1 MGKGKKRKRNKPDGG
16 APAASSSSPAE
27 PAAARPLDDDDDD
40 GGGSDDGADQ
50 APALDEVDTAIR
62 VVRYLAKRPEL
73 FQHRG
78 FKELRTA
85 MHPLVQLQL
94 QRYDP
99 IDYAARASAAL
110 RAGKWAD
117 ALQALEG
124 LRANGDADG
133 VKQGTLQR
141 WVRDCAT
148 VPDESLRLRL
158 LDSVLRAGKQGGSA
172 EEPGGAEGDEG
183 EAAASASHGSALEAA
198 ARSEDG
204 HVKRHPSWS
213 PPADDGDSDGGGEAA
228 HVASEAERARRV
240 VLFERGAERQPADH
254 RDRAIYACAPGSVR
268 LSNARISGEGGEGG
282 EGGGGA
288 GVRRHAV
295 PHVPGAF
302 VLTGVLSRAECG
314 ALVALLEWL
323 GYQPDHPVGQPEPTP
338 IATCEWAVD
347 RAVLEPLFAR
357 VRPHL
362 PPTLGAEEV
371 AGLNG
376 HFRCF
381 RYPDVRGAVYRPH
394 IDGSWPRSGL
404 TDDGEYAQDA
414 VQLHSRNA
422 APGGRSRLTFLVY
435 LNDDFDGGATSFYLP
450 APRGGLEARGVQPR
464 CGTVLCFPQGNTA
477 SLVHEGSE
485 VTRGTKYVIRTDVL
499 YREPPAAPMASGVGP
514 STSQS

>member
-1 MGKGKKRKRNKPDGG
+1 MGKGKKRKRGRPDAG
-16 APAASSSSPAE
+16 APAPSSSAAE
-27 PAAARPLDDDDDD
+27 PVARPPDDDDDD
-40 GGGSDDGADQ
+40 GSSDDGADQ
-50 APALDEVDTAIR
+50 VPALDEVDTAIR
-62 VVRYLAKRPEL
+62 VIRYLAKRPEL

-99 IDYAARASAAL
+99 IDYAARTSAAL
-110 RAGKWAD
+110 RGGKWAD

-148 VPDESLRLRL
+148 VPDESMRLRL
-158 LDSVLRAGKQGGSA
+158 LDSVLRVGKQGGA
-172 EEPGGAEGDEG
+172 VEEPSAAEVDEG
-183 EAAASASHGSALEAA
+183 EAADAASHASMLEVAT
-198 ARSEDG
+198 RGEDG

-213 PPADDGDSDGGGEAA
+213 PPADDNGGGDGDGDGEAA
-228 HVASEAERARRV
+228 HVAGEAERARRV

-254 RDRAIYACAPGSVR
+254 RDRSIYACAPGSVR
-268 LSNARISGEGGEGG
+268 LSDARGGGE
-282 EGGGGA
+282 

-314 ALVALLEWL
+314 AVVALLEWL

-362 PPTLGAEEV
+362 PPTLGSEEV

-404 TDDGEYAQDA
+404 NDDGEYAQDA
-414 VQLHSRNA
+414 VQLHSRA
-422 APGGRSRLTFLVY
+422 SPGGRSRLTFLVY
-435 LNDDFDGGATSFYLP
+435 LNDDFEGGATSFYLP
-450 APRGGLEARGVQPR
+450 APGGGLEARGVQPR
-464 CGTVLCFPQGNTA
+464 CGAVLCFPQGNTA

-499 YREPPAAPMASGVGP
+499 YREPTP
-514 STSQS
+514 SVN